1 MIKRNRKMKIRHLL
15 LFFSLSFLF
24 SLNMNSQCNNYFGK
38 KILKGN
44 VKEITEDGVSI
55 DASSKILSINTN
67 IYTKIT
73 QFNRKGMPTGYV
85 FAHKNDNYK
94 FTTALFK
101 FDKNGYKIKELRYG
115 LDNKIK
121 NTLSYK
127 YDDKGN
133 EIESKYFIGNFKKLE
148 NYETE
153 NYNEKCNLV
162 EKITY
167 FSDGQE
173 WLHYKFIYENNHI
186 IKIVEA
192 NNNSYDLY
200 ENDSFGN
207 NLSIK
212 SFNDKGELE
221 KETKYIY
228 EYDTIGNWTK
238 KKSIENGKE
247 VWIETRKFVYYNL
260 KNN

>member
-1 MIKRNRKMKIRHLL
+1 MKIIHFR
-15 LFFSLSFLF
+15 LFLSLSFLF
-24 SLNMNSQCNNYFGK
+24 SLNMNSQCNNYSEK

-44 VKEITEDGVSI
+44 VKEVTEEGVSI

-73 QFNRKGMPTGYV
+73 QFNKKGMPTGYV

-94 FTTALFK
+94 FTKALFK
-101 FDKNGYKIKELRYG
+101 FDKNGHKNKELRYG

-133 EIESKYFIGNFKKLE
+133 ENESKYFIGNFKILD
-148 NYETE
+148 NYVTE

-167 FSDGQE
+167 FSDGQK
-173 WLHYKFIYENNHI
+173 WLHYKYIYENNQI
-186 IKIVEA
+186 IKIVDV

-200 ENDSFGN
+200 ENDNFGN
-207 NLSIK
+207 SLSIK
-212 SFNDKGELE
+212 SFNEKGDLE

-238 KKSIENGKE
+238 RTSVENGKQ

-260 KNN
+260 KINY